1 MRADAMKRFA
11 DSSTYRRPERK
22 ADSRLEASSACAF
35 VGAGVAANARRAP
48 IAKPTLV
55 VGLMS
60 PSFLRAW
67 MFHDPNPMPGV
78 FKNGDRAQIQLGYC
92 FAFSS
97 ARGVTVIE

>member
-1 MRADAMKRFA
+1 
-11 DSSTYRRPERK
+11 
-22 ADSRLEASSACAF
+22 
-35 VGAGVAANARRAP
+35 
-48 IAKPTLV
+48 
-55 VGLMS
+55 
-60 PSFLRAW
+60 